1 MYDSR
6 KRNKKAG
13 TYFYNSCNIQG
24 NLITPFSSLNWLD
37 FSRIFTTFVDFAVQ
51 LCSWSI
57 ISTRSDAQV
66 KSDSS
71 IIFVEQSCFFA
82 MQLATNEISSIC
94 MDGLLRKFSV
104 YQKCAN
110 ACFGDFEQKSFI
122 CSSLFLSYKTK
133 IFHIAV
139 HLFSNRSYRTSNVVR
154 TSVTHNI

>member
-1 MYDSR
+1 MNRYDSR
-6 KRNKKAG
+6 KRNEKAG

-66 KSDSS
+66 KSDSG
-71 IIFVEQSCFFA
+71 IIFVEQSRFFA

-94 MDGLLRKFSV
+94 MDGLQRKFSV
-104 YQKCAN
+104 YQSVQMPALEILNKKASS
-110 ACFGDFEQKSFI
+110 AVVCF
-122 CSSLFLSYKTK
+122 
-133 IFHIAV
+133 FHIKQKDSI
-139 HLFSNRSYRTSNVVR
+139 LLCICL
-154 TSVTHNI
+154 VTDHIGHQMW